1 MRFERITIEP
11 EQTSAYDDHQRP
23 VAIEIHDGR
32 LLVTLKDGRIIG
44 TPIEWYPKLAA
55 ATPEQLANHELWAFG
70 IHWEELDEDLSIEG
84 MLLGIRPKPAQ
95 PER

>member
-1 MRFERITIEP
+1 MADQKNTFDEGTI
-11 EQTSAYDDHQRP
+11 P
-23 VAIEIHDGR
+23 VATEIRDGR